1 MGCVALFRIFSEE
14 TKDIYEK
21 NTYFPSIRN
30 QLKNCLWKL
39 YKFDGFFGI
48 IVVSRS
54 PHRESNCIID
64 TFFTVRFTA
73 SINNAGMT
81 QP

>member
-21 NTYFPSIRN
+21 KI
-30 QLKNCLWKL
+30 

>member
-21 NTYFPSIRN
+21 KI
-30 QLKNCLWKL
+30 
-39 YKFDGFFGI
+39 YKFDGFLGI